1 MTLFS
6 AKAEVHVCVCKW
18 FFSHFPFV
26 ENQPRTTCSE
36 MTAFTLQR
44 KVDDECTSHV
54 FFSPHAPPPP
64 PRSLAVCD
72 WDGGARA
79 FNSVPQGDLR
89 QLRGD
94 LVATAFSHKCM
105 GLQSAVMCAGTE
117 TAQRHMHTP
126 AKEVCFCCWK
136 KRDRNKN
143 TDFLSPI
150 ALRRFAFLPP
160 SPRRRVNSATFHPV
174 AHFSAGF

>member
-1 MTLFS
+1 MQIRFTVNGHTILLLIMTLFS

-44 KVDDECTSHV
+44 KVDDECASHV
-54 FFSPHAPPPP
+54 IPPVPHRHGHGP
-64 PRSLAVCD
+64 SLCAIETD
-72 WDGGARA
+72 ARA

-89 QLRGD
+89 QLCGD
-94 LVATAFSHKCM
+94 LVAAAFSHKCM

-117 TAQRHMHTP
+117 TAQRRLHTP
-126 AKEVCFCCWK
+126 AKEFFLSA
-136 KRDRNKN
+136 KRNRNKKHWFPLYN
-143 TDFLSPI
+143 CATLFCFS
-150 ALRRFAFLPP
+150 FFLPP
-160 SPRRRVNSATFHPV
+160 LQT
-174 AHFSAGF
+174 G